1 MNRQFHNKRQTSKV
15 TDKQVRVGK
24 LFDWAK
30 NFTGHMFN
38 IKLKEK
44 SCKMSF
50 KAVPVKIQ
58 KIQRPKTDKRRGG
71 EWGIL
76 NA

>member
-1 MNRQFHNKRQTSKV
+1 M
-15 TDKQVRVGK
+15 
-24 LFDWAK
+24 WA
-30 NFTGHMFN
+30 NYSIDQNVQNQNDQNDQTGHMFN

-50 KAVPVKIQ
+50 KALPVKIQ
-58 KIQRPKTDKRRGG
+58 KIQRPKTDKQRGG